1 MRSTRLLILLH
12 LVLNA
17 FLLWLGYYWL
27 GVAESRTST
36 LAWSAIVAL
45 IILALGCWLYGTA
58 FVYFKGNDG
67 LAPAWKSSVKNLL
80 PVAVAAIVVTVIYA
94 LLALWNVYSS
104 KPAFQIASFLTLHLR
119 VPVKPPAV
127 QRIFNVILWVV
138 RWVVLPVLLLPMIA
152 AIASEGWSGVRSI
165 GALARR
171 WLYWIEVP
179 VFLVCALWV
188 PFKLLLWIPHMHGF
202 RMETVSFVLRAGAGY
217 LLFVAAGLLLAFA
230 TSGGKPRLTQS
241 STLVSP

>member
-1 MRSTRLLILLH
+1 
-12 LVLNA
+12 V
-17 FLLWLGYYWL
+17 
-27 GVAESRTST
+27 
-36 LAWSAIVAL
+36 AIV
-45 IILALGCWLYGTA
+45 IIGLACWLYGTA
-58 FVYFKGNDG
+58 FAYFQLKDNRE
-67 LAPAWKSSVKNLL
+67 LSTAWKSAMTNLL
-80 PVAVAAIVVTVIYA
+80 PLAVAAIVVTVVYA

-104 KPAFQIASFLTLHLR
+104 KPAFTIASFLTLHLR
-119 VPVKPPAV
+119 VPVKPPSV
-127 QRIFNVILWVV
+127 QRIFNVILWIV

-152 AIASEGWSGVRSI
+152 AIASDGWSGVRSI
-165 GALARR
+165 GKLAHR

-188 PFKLLLWIPHMHGF
+188 PFKLLLWIPHVHSF
-202 RMETVSFVLRAGAGY
+202 PMETVSFVLRAGVGY